1 MNRSLSTTFALVLLG
16 AAGAAQAQYYGED
29 PYADAGYEAGYDDRY
44 DEGYEGGYDDAYAG
58 GYDGAYGG
66 AYPAPRGDAYGQA
79 GGEARDLARVLSVDP
94 IVERG
99 APRMS
104 QQCWREP
111 APSYTGGYPDDHY
124 GDGRRQV
131 RTSGNG
137 ALLGAIVG
145 GVLGNTV
152 GDGDG
157 RRAATAVGAVV
168 GGVVGN
174 SMERDARERQ
184 AYGYRGDP
192 RHVPMV
198 ERCRRV
204 RTGGDDVQVV
214 GYRVTYEYAGQVF
227 ETVTDAHPGDT
238 IPVRVSVTPEG

>member
-44 DEGYEGGYDDAYAG
+44 DEAYDD
-58 GYDGAYGG
+58 GYDGRYAGDHRDGYGAGYGSHPG
-66 AYPAPRGDAYGQA
+66 AA

-94 IVERG
+94 IVERS
-99 APRMS
+99 APRVS
-104 QQCWREP
+104 RQCWREP
-111 APSYTGGYPDDHY
+111 APAYAGGPYDDRY
-124 GDGRRQV
+124 DRRAV

-184 AYGYRGDP
+184 AYGYRGQP
-192 RHVPMV
+192 RHAPMV
-198 ERCRRV
+198 ERCREV

-214 GYRVTYEYAGQVF
+214 GYRVSYEYAGQVF